1 MVIILMQAK
10 YANPMK
16 KKIVIL
22 ISGRGSNMQSILDA
36 NVDCEIAAV
45 ISNRPGAGGLSIAAA
60 RGVPTAVLDHK
71 MFANRASFDLAL
83 AQEIRA
89 FAADFILLAGFLR
102 MLSAE
107 FVDAFAGKIINI
119 HPSLLPS
126 FPGLATHEQALAAGV
141 KIHGCTVHV
150 VTAALDHGPILAQ
163 AAVPVFATD
172 DVASLGARVL
182 AQEHKLYPQVLKWL
196 CAGKM
201 PLNHINSQN
210 YVVLAG
216 AACVNNACLVQPEE

>member
-1 MVIILMQAK
+1 MNIKRKLRFDACM
-10 YANPMK
+10 

-36 NVDCEIAAV
+36 GIDCEVAAV
-45 ISNRPGAGGLSIAAA
+45 ISNRPDAGGLEIAAA
-60 RGVPTAVLDHK
+60 KGIKTMVLDHK
-71 MFANRASFDLAL
+71 SFANRTAFDAAL
-83 AQEIRA
+83 AQQIRA
-89 FAADFILLAGFLR
+89 FSADFILLAGFMR
-102 MLSAE
+102 VLSAE

-126 FPGLATHEQALAAGV
+126 FPGLATHEQALSAGV

-172 DVASLGARVL
+172 DAASLGVRVL
-182 AQEHKLYPQVLKWL
+182 AQEHKLYPQVLRWL

-201 PLNHINSQN
+201 ALNHINSQN
-210 YVVLAG
+210 VVVLQN
-216 AACVNNACLVQPEE
+216 AACVNSACLVQPEE